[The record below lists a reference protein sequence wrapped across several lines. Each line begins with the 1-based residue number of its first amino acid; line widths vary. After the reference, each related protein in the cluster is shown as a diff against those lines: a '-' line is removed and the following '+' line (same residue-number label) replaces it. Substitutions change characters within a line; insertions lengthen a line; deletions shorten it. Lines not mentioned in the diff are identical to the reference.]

1 MSPQTSVQYRI
12 EYFQLNGANHSIIAI
27 NSVSVGQK
35 NGYSQYTKS
44 YNQMWLSGYFAGSL
58 LYGFTHILS
67 LHVDIH
73 LFQHYLLKILFLS
86 IELSCILSKIN

>member
-35 NGYSQYTKS
+35 MATANTQNDTTRCGCLATLLIFALWFYT
-44 YNQMWLSGYFAGSL
+44 YTIFA
-58 LYGFTHILS
+58 
-67 LHVDIH
+67 
-73 LFQHYLLKILFLS
+73 
-86 IELSCILSKIN
+86 C